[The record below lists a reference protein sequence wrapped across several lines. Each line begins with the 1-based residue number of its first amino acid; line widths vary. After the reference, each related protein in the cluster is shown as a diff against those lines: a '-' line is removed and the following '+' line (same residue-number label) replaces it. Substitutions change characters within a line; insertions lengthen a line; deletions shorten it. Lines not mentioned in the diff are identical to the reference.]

1 MILKLINY
9 TSSNFRVRSKWSPIV
24 TIKFSGPSKVVINS
38 HKQVFFCLWLL
49 QTASVLFFIK
59 TQNQTS
65 AQVNEIVHREA
76 TDPIQMESDR
86 ISNQLKRVEL
96 LRNIRE
102 QKPRT
107 PPPKEPEERI
117 TEVEFD
123 FDEGIINILKKYGKA
138 RVNNFLSH
146 TLHQSWKS
154 RFKQQLS
161 GDSFAAARLLAAQR
175 KNLIAPEF
183 DGLWNQGEN
192 QDFDPED
199 DAAMEKVSVQTNRI
213 G

>member
-1 MILKLINY
+1 
-9 TSSNFRVRSKWSPIV
+9 
-24 TIKFSGPSKVVINS
+24 
-38 HKQVFFCLWLL
+38 
-49 QTASVLFFIK
+49 
-59 TQNQTS
+59 
-65 AQVNEIVHREA
+65 
-76 TDPIQMESDR
+76 MESDR

-138 RVNNFLSH
+138 RANNFLSH
-146 TLHQSWKS
+146 TCFKIWRFLHWG
-154 RFKQQLS
+154 FKQQLL